1 MGIFLIILGVLLLI
15 VGGLTLQALKNI
27 PAEPPTVAVVTFLGE
42 RMKKNGK
49 PIIKKRVGVYFGCI
63 LGYTDMCR

>member
-42 RMKKNGK
+42 RVKKTAN
-49 PIIKKRVGVYFGCI
+49 R
-63 LGYTDMCR
+63 